1 MAAVHGSVLQDQLI
15 QIFEATARID
25 RATSAAEIIRQLR
38 KSIERHGYAACL
50 VTELPRQDTG
60 SLDGH
65 ILVNGWP
72 QEWYDHY
79 RAVGHYRHDPC
90 VALCR
95 GAIGPFLWRDANHG
109 LTNSNARKVMDE
121 AREFGLCD
129 GICIPIQDAFGDP
142 ACVTVAGN
150 EIDLAPTVR
159 CTIHALARHA
169 YSAAERLV
177 GNSRRRPRQ
186 KLSQREREILQW
198 VAGGKTAWEVSRIL
212 GISEN
217 TVTTHLR
224 NIKQKL
230 STANVVHAIVEAFR
244 RHEIEL

>member
-1 MAAVHGSVLQDQLI
+1 MAAVHGGVLQDQLI
-15 QIFEATARID
+15 QIFEATAQID
-25 RATSAAEIIRQLR
+25 RATSAPEIIRQLR
-38 KSIERHGYAACL
+38 KSIECHGYAACL

-72 QEWYDHY
+72 QEWYDRY
-79 RAVGHYRHDPC
+79 MAAGHYRHDPC
-90 VALCR
+90 VAVCR
-95 GAIGPFLWRDANHG
+95 GAIGPFLWRDVHHG
-109 LTNSNARKVMDE
+109 LTDRNARRVMDE
-121 AREFGLCD
+121 AKEFGLCD
-129 GICIPIQDAFGDP
+129 GICIPIQPAFGEP

-177 GNSRRRPRQ
+177 DNSRRRPRQ